1 MYEINPMAIM
11 ATVIFI
17 ETCIIIVSTYFAFS
31 FARRLISV
39 ADSIEASLD
48 IMDERYES
56 ISEILQIPLF
66 NDSQQ
71 IRQVLSDIGACR
83 EAILHVANL
92 LGSVEE
98 GSEE

>member
-1 MYEINPMAIM
+1 MYEINPTTVMAII
-11 ATVIFI
+11 IFV
-17 ETCIIIVSTYFAFS
+17 ETCLFIVSTYYALS

-48 IMDERYES
+48 IMDERYEA
-56 ISEILQIPLF
+56 ISGILQIPLF

-71 IRQVLSDIGACR
+71 IRQVLNDIDACR
-83 EAILHVANL
+83 DAILQVANI

-98 GSEE
+98 EGEG

>member
-1 MYEINPMAIM
+1 MYEINPMTIM
-11 ATVIFI
+11 AIVIFV
-17 ETCIIIVSTYFAFS
+17 ETCLIIVSTYFALS

-56 ISEILQIPLF
+56 ISGILQIPLF

-71 IRQVLSDIGACR
+71 IRQVLSDIDACR
-83 EAILHVANL
+83 DAILRVANL

-98 GSEE
+98 EQE

>member
-1 MYEINPMAIM
+1 MYEINPTTVMA
-11 ATVIFI
+11 VIIFV
-17 ETCIIIVSTYFAFS
+17 ETCLFIVSTYYALS

-48 IMDERYES
+48 IMDERYEA
-56 ISEILQIPLF
+56 ISGILQIPLF

-71 IRQVLSDIGACR
+71 IRQVLNDIDACR
-83 EAILHVANL
+83 DAILQVANI

-98 GSEE
+98 EGEG

>member
-1 MYEINPMAIM
+1 MA
-11 ATVIFI
+11 VIIFV
-17 ETCIIIVSTYFAFS
+17 ETCLFIVSTYYALS

-56 ISEILQIPLF
+56 ISGILQIPLF

-71 IRQVLSDIGACR
+71 IRQVLNDIDACR
-83 EAILHVANL
+83 DAILQVANI

-98 GSEE
+98 EGEG

>member
-1 MYEINPMAIM
+1 MYEINPTTVMA
-11 ATVIFI
+11 VIIFV
-17 ETCIIIVSTYFAFS
+17 ETCLFIVSTYYALS

-56 ISEILQIPLF
+56 ISGILQIPLF

-71 IRQVLSDIGACR
+71 IRQVLNDIDACR
-83 EAILHVANL
+83 DAILQVANI

-98 GSEE
+98 EGEG

>member
-1 MYEINPMAIM
+1 MYEINPTTVMAII
-11 ATVIFI
+11 IFV
-17 ETCIIIVSTYFAFS
+17 ETCLFIVSTYYALS

-56 ISEILQIPLF
+56 ISGILQIPLF

-71 IRQVLSDIGACR
+71 IRQVLNDIDACR
-83 EAILHVANL
+83 DAILQVANI

-98 GSEE
+98 EGEG